1 MQDEA
6 VGPDNIPG
14 FDKVEALANYLLR
27 FRQES
32 GVISQS
38 QAGKIVELWN
48 ALHSF
53 DRTVSRKQH
62 HQPKLTKGRFKPSRG
77 TNVIPGVDST
87 RRYAKLQCCFT

>member
-38 QAGKIVELWN
+38 HAGKIVNLWD

-53 DRTVSRKQH
+53 DRTVSRKPH
-62 HQPKLTKGRFKPSRG
+62 HQPKLTKGRFIGILLFLDLTVPEDRQ
-77 TNVIPGVDST
+77 T
-87 RRYAKLQCCFT
+87 YKLF